1 MRYKNNSRS
10 SGRGSSSSPKS
21 SSSRGFSGSRP
32 SPSGSRSNAAGPGP
46 LRSRD
51 PEIPKSWR
59 IIPGTHSINEALRV
73 RSKNVRMLWI
83 RQGWETSQEL
93 KELHQNVSRLNTKV
107 EIKPDSVLDRLCAT
121 QQGAILFVEGGPSF
135 SMGKLESH
143 DKSVLVYLDGIE
155 DPHNLGAIL
164 RTSWL
169 VGAHGLF
176 IPEDRAVGLT
186 PTAHKVACGGAE
198 HVPVTPVGNF
208 SNYAEDLKKKGY
220 WVFGLSHKSD
230 KTLFDIEIP
239 EKVIWAVGSEDK
251 GLRVTTERLC
261 DELVSIP
268 QISAAASY
276 NASVATAMALTES
289 MRKHTTHHT
298 NRKKS

>member
-1 MRYKNNSRS
+1 MRNKPNFRNKNSSSNSRPPTARPAT
-10 SGRGSSSSPKS
+10 SGG
-21 SSSRGFSGSRP
+21 RP
-32 SPSGSRSNAAGPGP
+32 PQ
-46 LRSRD
+46 RD
-51 PEIPKSWR
+51 SDMPKSWR
-59 IIPGTHSINEALRV
+59 AIPGFHAIREALRMRAKGV
-73 RSKNVRMLWI
+73 KALWL
-83 RQGWETSQEL
+83 RQGWESSDEL
-93 KELHQNVSRLNTKV
+93 KELHQQVVSLRGKV
-107 EIKPDSVLDRLCAT
+107 EVKPVSNLDRICAT
-121 QQGAILFVEGGPSF
+121 HQGAILYVDGRPELVLE
-135 SMGKLESH
+135 KLANHE
-143 DKSVLVYLDGIE
+143 KSILVYLDGIE

-198 HVPVTPVGNF
+198 HVPVEEVGNF
-208 SNYAEDLKKKGY
+208 SNYAKDLKEKGY
-220 WVFGLSHKSD
+220 WIFGLSHKA
-230 KTLFDIEIP
+230 KQTIFDIRIP

-276 NASVATAMALTES
+276 NASVATAMALTETLRS
-289 MRKHTTHHT
+289 HTTQHEI
-298 NRKKS
+298 R

>member
-1 MRYKNNSRS
+1 MKN
-10 SGRGSSSSPKS
+10 KS
-21 SSSRGFSGSRP
+21 NFR
-32 SPSGSRSNAAGPGP
+32 PSGSKNRPPARGPQGPRSSAPGA

-59 IIPGTHSINEALRV
+59 IIPGFHAIHEALRV
-73 RSKNVRMLWI
+73 RPQGVRLLWL
-83 RQGWETSQEL
+83 RQGWEHSQEL
-93 KELHQNVSRLNTKV
+93 KELQHQVLAAKGKV
-107 EIKPDSVLDRLCAT
+107 EVKPVAVLDRICAT
-121 QQGAILFVEGGPSF
+121 HQGAVLYVEGGPELSL
-135 SMGKLESH
+135 SGLENFE
-143 DKSVLVYLDGIE
+143 KSVLVYLDGIE

-198 HVPVTPVGNF
+198 HVPVEEVNNF
-208 SNYAEDLKKKGY
+208 TNYAEDLKKMGY
-220 WVFGLSHKSD
+220 WVFGLSHKSK

-239 EKVIWAVGSEDK
+239 DKIVWAVGAEDK
-251 GLRVTTERLC
+251 GLRGTTERLC

-289 MRKHTTHHT
+289 LRKHTTQHT
-298 NRKKS
+298 NRKKSPTA

>member
-1 MRYKNNSRS
+1 MRNKPNFRKPSSSQPRTGSPRS
-10 SGRGSSSSPKS
+10 SGPQ
-21 SSSRGFSGSRP
+21 
-32 SPSGSRSNAAGPGP
+32 GPRQGQ
-46 LRSRD
+46 RE
-51 PEIPKSWR
+51 PEFPKSWR
-59 IIPGTHSINEALRV
+59 AIPGFHAINEALKIHPRGV
-73 RSKNVRMLWI
+73 KALWL
-83 RQGWETSQEL
+83 RQGWESSEEL
-93 KELHQNVSRLNTKV
+93 TELNNQVLRLRGKV
-107 EIKPDSVLDRLCAT
+107 EVKSVAAIDRLCASH
-121 QQGAILFVEGGPSF
+121 QGAVLFVEGRPEL
-135 SMGKLESH
+135 SMDKLSKH

-176 IPEDRAVGLT
+176 IPEERAVGLT

-198 HVPVTPVGNF
+198 HVPVQEVGNF
-208 SNYAEDLKKKGY
+208 TNYAKDLKEKGY
-220 WVFGLSHKSD
+220 WMFGLSHKATQ
-230 KTLFDIEIP
+230 TLFDIEIP
-239 EKVIWAVGSEDK
+239 DKIIWAIGSEDK

-289 MRKHTTHHT
+289 LRKHTTQHM
-298 NRKKS
+298 NRKKSQ